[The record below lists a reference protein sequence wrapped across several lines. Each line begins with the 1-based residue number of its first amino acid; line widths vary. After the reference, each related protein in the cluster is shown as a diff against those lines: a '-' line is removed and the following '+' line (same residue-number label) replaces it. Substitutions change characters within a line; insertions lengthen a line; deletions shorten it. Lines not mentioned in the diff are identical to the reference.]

1 MAIKSDRAVSR
12 IAFIVFGGMEW
23 KGISESYRQTKLDA
37 YEFERIFDRNCN
49 IKEKVASNA
58 EEFLKMRDELRKRNI
73 RQVKRSTSMREG
85 RVWTADEEFLQFNKN
100 RKTSTNLTQEGIDKN
115 IDRLDNIQ
123 KSLDRI
129 KKTQDVVKAELNL
142 AKGKLGQKREN
153 IEESYGTITNDI
165 QEIGHLIELA
175 RFVNKKMERIDVKER
190 LEREMGKK

>member
-1 MAIKSDRAVSR
+1 
-12 IAFIVFGGMEW
+12 MEW